1 MDANPTAYSSGVSY
15 LPQHTVTQKRGIALA
30 LAGPAMIFYARSSL
44 SLLASSARLR
54 ILQTSSN
61 AVDIAWMSCGPNTLP
76 SKMWND
82 GHHGPPTGVQ
92 AETTKGIF
100 RARNARGLS
109 SPAMVYLCAF
119 WVAWRARISVRIRTH
134 KALSRPDRR
143 RVISFVVC
151 ITCIMQ
157 GFGDA
162 NSPVTCVAKQLCG
175 FWRTL
180 LRNWRV
186 SFGFAFD
193 FCVNFRADHYDD

>member
-1 MDANPTAYSSGVSY
+1 MV
-15 LPQHTVTQKRGIALA
+15 LPRVCRRDDQGHLSCTKRPRPLIAGDGLP
-30 LAGPAMIFYARSSL
+30 LRFLGR
-44 SLLASSARLR
+44 LASPDL
-54 ILQTSSN
+54 
-61 AVDIAWMSCGPNTLP
+61 
-76 SKMWND
+76 
-82 GHHGPPTGVQ
+82 
-92 AETTKGIF
+92 
-100 RARNARGLS
+100 
-109 SPAMVYLCAF
+109 
-119 WVAWRARISVRIRTH
+119 VRIRTH